1 MRARAAV
8 IPSLGT
14 TGILLAAALL
24 MLALVSALVAF
35 RAWPGGTGETV
46 PSVPVTQEAGS
57 RVDLKQVRTATAPR
71 AVKRAAPVAAR
82 AAAPRATTAGLVKT
96 TVVDASPTDVV
107 KVPPGVRMTLPPAQ
121 TPTARPVAPPIETP
135 QPPAPDA
142 GGDPSLLP
150 QEVVPPAGPGDVG
163 NTVTELVQPGPGD
176 GSSAAPQISVAPD
189 DATIIGVTVGS
200 TTISVGLG

>member
-35 RAWPGGTGETV
+35 RAWPGGTGESV

-71 AVKRAAPVAAR
+71 EVTRVAAPVRER
-82 AAAPRATTAGLVKT
+82 AAAPRFSTAGLVKT

-121 TPTARPVAPPIETP
+121 SPTARPVAPPVEAP
-135 QPPAPDA
+135 QPPVA
-142 GGDPSLLP
+142 GDDPALLP
-150 QEVVPPAGPGDVG
+150 APAVPPAGPGEVG
-163 NTVTELVQPGPGD
+163 NTVTNLVQPSPGD
-176 GSSAAPQISVAPD
+176 GTTTAPPISVAPED
-189 DATIIGVTVGS
+189 GTMIGVTLGS
-200 TTISVGLG
+200 TTVAVGLG